1 MASSLSYSS
10 ALHYIL
16 LQPEDSNFKCDEFFS
31 HFMNEDIAKLDIAIC
46 ELDLRKAFNKKVGI
60 FYNSNSILCRSE
72 LARIVDR
79 EISLIKCKLDFRL
92 SGKPLVCYDLRIYL
106 LIYTFII

>member
-1 MASSLSYSS
+1 MASSLSNSS
-10 ALHYIL
+10 ALHYLL

-46 ELDLRKAFNKKVGI
+46 ELDLRKAFNKKVLI

-72 LARIVDR
+72 LIRIAER
-79 EISLIKCKLDFRL
+79 QISLTRCKLDFRL
-92 SGKPLVCYDLRIYL
+92 SGKPLICYD
-106 LIYTFII
+106 FS

>member
-10 ALHYIL
+10 SLHYIL

-31 HFMNEDIAKLDIAIC
+31 HFMNEDIAKLDVAIC
-46 ELDLRKAFNKKVGI
+46 ELDLRKTFNKKVGI
-60 FYNSNSILCRSE
+60 FYNSNSIVCRSE
-72 LARIVDR
+72 LARIVER
-79 EISLIKCKLDFRL
+79 QISLTRCKLDFRL
-92 SGKPLVCYDLRIYL
+92 SGKPLVSKDLSIYL